1 MKKLIISF
9 AASLMLISIVF
20 SSTAFG
26 AGGLAAIQS
35 AENESAMESAIRD
48 TPEMSD
54 EAAQMDAMKAEDK
67 ASLLDSVYRRRYHY
81 DDIAGFKAMFAD
93 QYAKKST
100 YMHWAEG
107 YPYVESTSVNGASVV
122 VKTDIDGWIY
132 VTSFADNVVGGI
144 SDEYSFMKFYNAD
157 NGQYKNKV
165 WIEGGIET
173 RVSVASASSTS
184 GVPYRIYMCLRTD
197 GNESGFTQINYKLP
211 YKWTISEFDI
221 MAYLK
226 GLLESSPEVS
236 YIRAYD
242 ISLRADDVCT
252 YRIILSLP
260 IDFVVRL
267 DGNYTKPT
275 SDQSVLKIAG
285 AGPIAVKMNTT
296 VIFDDDSSYSNTYY
310 LPFGREDIR

>member
-9 AASLMLISIVF
+9 TVSLLLTSIVF
-20 SSTAFG
+20 SFTAFG
-26 AGGLAAIQS
+26 AGGLSAIQDS
-35 AENESAMESAIRD
+35 ENEAAMETAIRD
-48 TPEMSD
+48 TPEMS
-54 EAAQMDAMKAEDK
+54 EESAQMDTMKAEDK

-107 YPYVESTSVNGASVV
+107 YPYVESTSINGASVV
-122 VKTDIDGWIY
+122 VKTDMDGWIY

-184 GVPYRIYMCLRTD
+184 GVPYRIYMCLRTN

-211 YKWTISEFDI
+211 YKWTISEYDI
-221 MAYLK
+221 MAYLRA
-226 GLLESSPEVS
+226 LLGSSPEVL
-236 YIRAYD
+236 YARAYN

-260 IDFVVRL
+260 LDFVVRL
-267 DGNYTKPT
+267 DGNYTKPP

-285 AGPIAVKMNTT
+285 AGPFTVKMNTT
-296 VIFDDDSSYSNTYY
+296 VIFDDDSSYSNTFY
-310 LPFGREDIR
+310 LPFGGEAIR